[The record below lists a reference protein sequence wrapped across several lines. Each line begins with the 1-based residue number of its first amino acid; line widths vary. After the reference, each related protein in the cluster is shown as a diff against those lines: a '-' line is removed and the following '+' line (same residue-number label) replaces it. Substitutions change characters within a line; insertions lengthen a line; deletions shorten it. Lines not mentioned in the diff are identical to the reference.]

1 MFITK
6 IKLNLKNHLL
16 FKHLTTL
23 DAYHAYLQASFP
35 AENLLNIRNRS
46 LWRLETQ
53 NKEPDILL
61 VSQVAPDKKVLA
73 KYATTV
79 EIKNY
84 DNFID
89 TLNPKRIYTFKLT
102 ANPTRMINNK
112 HTACYNNQET
122 FDWLNS
128 HSIKHGFK
136 VANVNIMCKQ
146 DYFIKKYHF
155 KIHAVTFT
163 GFLQI
168 TDLDKFKQALVTGLG
183 REKAYGMG
191 LLTVI

>member
-6 IKLNLKNHLL
+6 IKLNLNNHLL

-23 DAYHAYLQASFP
+23 DDYHAYLQASFP

-61 VSQVAPDKKVLA
+61 VSKVEPDTQVLA

-84 DNFID
+84 DHFID
-89 TLNPKRIYTFKLT
+89 TLNTKRIYTFKLT

-112 HTACYNNQET
+112 HTACYNNKET

-128 HSIKHGFK
+128 HSIKNGFK
-136 VANVNIMCKQ
+136 VANVSIMGKQ

-168 TDLDKFKQALVTGLG
+168 TDLDKFKQTLVTGLG

-191 LLTVI
+191 LLMVA